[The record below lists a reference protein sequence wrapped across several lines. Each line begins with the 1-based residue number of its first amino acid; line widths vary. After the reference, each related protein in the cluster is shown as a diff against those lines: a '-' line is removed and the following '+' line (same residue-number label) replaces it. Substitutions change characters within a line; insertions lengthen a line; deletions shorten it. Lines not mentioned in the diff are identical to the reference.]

1 MGFFVAIDIVIIFDS
16 LGLLVRAQ
24 TRGEDHM
31 TIKSPYAV
39 SGVLAAILA
48 FAAPLAA
55 QAQDA
60 PAPAAEEESVLDEV
74 LVTARRR
81 EENLQDVPLSVTAY
95 SQEALSERRITD
107 RTDLANFTPSL
118 ISITGGYPKEFA
130 FFALRG
136 QGPAF
141 GSTPGVVP
149 YFAEVANTVGIDG
162 RTGTYFDLSSV
173 QVLAGPQ
180 GTLFGKNATGGN
192 ILFEPARPT
201 NEFTGYIQGEVG
213 NLNDRRAE
221 FAVNVPIVDDR
232 LLLRI
237 AGERGV
243 RDGYTKDVGPNFKG
257 KDYDDVDYGAI
268 RASLTIRPTDRIEIY
283 TVARYYESNNNATG
297 TVVQQF
303 NPTVGV
309 GAGLPAVA
317 VYPGLLTVV
326 AEQKARGPRKV
337 SYDLDQFSDT
347 EYWQV
352 INQSSIKLTDSLTL
366 KNIISYSEFKLAY
379 GYDYDATQFPIGG
392 QTSPPGSLTQAPTF
406 FTEELQL
413 QGEAFDEALNFVVGA
428 YYDKQDLSKSQG
440 GLFTQF
446 PTSFVFGPIPA
457 RIDNYSQSSAVFA
470 QGTLDL
476 GKVGLPE
483 GLSLTAG
490 YRYTWDETENET
502 QIFILPVTSGKAQFE
517 YGSYNLSLD
526 YAINDDVH
534 VYATVRDAYK
544 AGGVNGPVPVG
555 SSFRTYPPEHLED
568 IELGLKSQFEVGDVG
583 IRANLAVYRGVYTDI
598 QRTTTESVG
607 GIPLNVTR
615 SAAEGRIQGVE
626 FTGAISPIEGLTF
639 TGSYSYIDSE
649 YNKIG
654 AGGAGAVLAGAPFPY
669 TPKTKF
675 TLGVSY
681 ERQLGNVGRLD
692 LSANLA
698 SQGGF
703 STAQNNTAQIRYLP
717 GYETL
722 SLRAAL
728 REVGGKPVDIVFFM
742 ANATDELYASGM
754 ADFYNQGLGSV
765 TYTYGEPRTYGLQVR
780 YSF

>member
-1 MGFFVAIDIVIIFDS
+1 
-16 LGLLVRAQ
+16 
-24 TRGEDHM
+24 M
-31 TIKSPYAV
+31 TIKSPYAL

-48 FAAPLAA
+48 FAAPVVA

-60 PAPAAEEESVLDEV
+60 GTNAAPPAATADEDTSVLDEV

-95 SQEALSERRITD
+95 SPEALSQKRIMD

-141 GSTPGVVP
+141 GSTPGVVN
-149 YFAEVANTVGIDG
+149 YFAEVANPITVDG
-162 RTGTYFDLSSV
+162 RTGTYFDLASV

-201 NEFTGYIQGEVG
+201 NAFTGYIQGEVG

-221 FAVNVPIVDDR
+221 FAINVPIVDDR
-232 LLLRI
+232 VLLRI

-243 RDGYTKDVGPNFKG
+243 RDGYTKDVGPSFKG
-257 KDYDDVDYGAI
+257 KDYDDLDYGAV
-268 RASLTIRPTDRIEIY
+268 RASLTIRPTDRIELY
-283 TVARYYESNNNATG
+283 TVARYYKSDNHGGG
-297 TVVQQF
+297 TVIKQF

-309 GAGLPAVA
+309 SDGLPALA
-317 VYPGLLTVV
+317 VFPGLATVV
-326 AEQKARGPRKV
+326 AEQDARGPRKV
-337 SYDLDQFSDT
+337 SYDLNQFSKT

-352 INQSSIKLTDSLTL
+352 LNQASIELTDNLTL
-366 KNIISYSEFKLAY
+366 KNIISYSEYKQRY
-379 GYDYDATQFPIGG
+379 GYDYDGTPYPIGG
-392 QTSPPGSLTQAPTF
+392 QTSPDGQLTQAPTY

-413 QGEAFDEALNFVVGA
+413 QGQAFDEALNFTVGA
-428 YYDKQDLSKSQG
+428 YYDKQDLSQSQG
-440 GLFTQF
+440 GLFTTF
-446 PTSFVFGPIPA
+446 PLSFIFGPIPA
-457 RIDNYSQSSAVFA
+457 RIDNFSESSAVFA

-483 GLSLTAG
+483 GLSLTGG
-490 YRYTWDETENET
+490 YRYTWDETSNET
-502 QIFILPVTSGKAQFE
+502 QIFVLPVTSGTAQFE

-534 VYATVRDAYK
+534 VYATMRDAYK
-544 AGGVNGPVPVG
+544 AGGVNGPVPAG
-555 SSFRTYPPEHLED
+555 SSFRTFPPERLED
-568 IELGLKSQFEVGDVG
+568 IELGLKSQFELGDMAV
-583 IRANLAVYRGVYTDI
+583 RANLAVYRGEYTDI
-598 QRTTTESVG
+598 QRTTTENIG
-607 GIPLNVTR
+607 GLPLNVTR

-626 FTGAISPIEGLTF
+626 FTGAISPLDGLTL
-639 TGSYSYIDSE
+639 TGSYSYTDAE
-649 YNKIG
+649 YTRIG
-654 AGGAGAVLAGAPFPY
+654 AGGAGAVLAGAAFPY

-681 ERQLGNVGRLD
+681 ERQLGEIGRLD

-698 SQGGF
+698 SQSSF
-703 STAQNNTAQIRYLP
+703 STAQNNTARVKYLP

-728 REVGGKPVDIVFFM
+728 RQVGGKPVDIVLFM
-742 ANATDELYASGM
+742 ANASDELYASGI
-754 ADFYNQGLGSV
+754 ADFYNQGVGAV